1 MKSKE
6 YKCINCNASA
16 EYEIKKSFLG
26 FQKFK
31 CKECEQENLYPLTKG
46 YRITYWVVVIWFSLF
61 SMASIIR
68 GEIPLP
74 GILVIGGIWG
84 LIADFKIQ
92 KKLKQLKGTPNQSE

>member
-31 CKECEQENLYPLTKG
+31 CKECGQENLYPLTKD
-46 YRITYWVVVIWFSLF
+46 YRIIYWIAVVGSSLF
-61 SMASIIR
+61 SVASIIR
-68 GEIPLP
+68 GEISLP

-92 KKLKQLKGTPNQSE
+92 KKVKAIEWNT